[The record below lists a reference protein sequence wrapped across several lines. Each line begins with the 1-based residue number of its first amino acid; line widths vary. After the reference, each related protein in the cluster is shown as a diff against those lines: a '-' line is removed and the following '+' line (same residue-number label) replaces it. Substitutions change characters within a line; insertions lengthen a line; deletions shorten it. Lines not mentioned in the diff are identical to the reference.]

1 MLYRLPLKEVVVGD
15 MVVCIVVGVT
25 GVVVVMVGSNVVAVI
40 GTGVSPMVVVVIG
53 GSIVLLVIETGVT
66 TVVVVS
72 EPQRSAGITAGVQEA
87 EVGSQ
92 VDFLIVD
99 EESQE

>member
-1 MLYRLPLKEVVVGD
+1 MVGD
-15 MVVCIVVGVT
+15 MVVCVVVVVT
-25 GVVVVMVGSNVVAVI
+25 GVIVVMVGSNVVVVI

-53 GSIVLLVIETGVT
+53 GSIVVVVIETGVS
-66 TVVVVS
+66 TVVMVS

-92 VDFLIVD
+92 VVFLIVD
-99 EESQE
+99 EKSQE

>member
-1 MLYRLPLKEVVVGD
+1 
-15 MVVCIVVGVT
+15 MVVWIVEGVT
-25 GVVVVMVGSNVVAVI
+25 FVVVVMVGSNVVLVI
-40 GTGVSPMVVVVIG
+40 RTGVSPMVVVVIG
-53 GSIVLLVIETGVT
+53 GSSVVVVIETGVS

-72 EPQRSAGITAGVQEA
+72 EPQRSAGMTAGVQEA

-92 VDFLIVD
+92 VAFLIVD